1 MNNPLLEKSDGESML
16 NDCLEIKRIL
26 ISSLNT
32 AKKNKK
38 WALKNSPHNREG
50 WIISI
55 LRNLLRN
62 RHKDWFHRQ
71 ILRQTF
77 HS

>member
-38 WALKNSPHNREG
+38 
-50 WIISI
+50 
-55 LRNLLRN
+55 
-62 RHKDWFHRQ
+62 
-71 ILRQTF
+71 
-77 HS
+77 